1 LSGTGLLRKGGA
13 IAAILFCIGVA
24 IGPGLTNC
32 IVSAS
37 SEKDLV
43 EVAIEVCGVT
53 GYRPYTV
60 SLTKP
65 QYDLL
70 IRYLDGLMERLNGT
84 RSQDDTI
91 LLFHEAVAE
100 LNTYGLLPRGMSVS
114 QAQMLV
120 RGQAQHSKMLSATEK
135 SFMNRCREK
144 HPQETYPVIRNSFC
158 ALFAAATKIPGYTPD
173 PIIIPFGLLL
183 VFGLIPALI
192 VSVFGQEELAT
203 QLAELGLSLWM
214 LNPLRWFNFV
224 VFEGYDIEFRS
235 VGMKGLVHETLNE
248 SGVFWGFTGLM
259 LRPINDKTYF
269 LGFSFSIYS
278 SN

>member
-1 LSGTGLLRKGGA
+1 LSENSLLRKGGA

-24 IGPGLTNC
+24 LSPGFTSC

-37 SEKDLV
+37 SEKDSV
-43 EVAIEVCGVT
+43 EVTVEVCGAK
-53 GYRPYTV
+53 GYHPLTV

-65 QYDLL
+65 HYEMLTSYLDDLL
-70 IRYLDGLMERLNGT
+70 ERLNGT
-84 RSQDDTI
+84 RSQVDTVF
-91 LLFHEAVAE
+91 LFHEAVAE
-100 LNTYGLLPRGMSVS
+100 INNYGLLPRGMSVS
-114 QAQMLV
+114 QAQLLV
-120 RGQAQHSKMLSATEK
+120 RGQPHHSKTFSDVENP
-135 SFMNRCREK
+135 FVNRWREK
-144 HPQETYPVIRNSFC
+144 HFDGAYPVLKNSFC
-158 ALFAAATKIPGYTPD
+158 ALFAAATKIPGYSPD

-183 VFGLIPALI
+183 VLGLFPALI

-214 LNPLRWFNFV
+214 SNPLRWFNYV

-235 VGMKGLVHETLNE
+235 LGLKGLVHETLNE

-259 LRPINDKTYF
+259 LSPGSDKTYF
-269 LGFSFSIYS
+269 LGFAFRIYG